1 MHNLLWNIAL
11 STLLILSP
19 SWLYFESKCQAWY
32 DLICAKSDIKPQP
45 TNPESKC
52 WPSASYFPLLCWF
65 SCHVNV
71 LHLLQIKEKYATN
84 RSSAYCLIATGAT
97 LLQCSVQN
105 KTLST
110 HTHTRAHT
118 TVLWPFYRDHA
129 GELVPRK
136 ELRDFMVQ
144 GKINSRRHIDHPA
157 GRHSIRTD
165 QCPLPTSTIPPYYF
179 TGQMPFLPPN
189 QQRQSTEGN

>member
-118 TVLWPFYRDHA
+118 TVLWPFYRDHPDEPVTEENFWTSWCKRVLTEA
-129 GELVPRK
+129 DTPSIWLGATPSGLISAYLHHNPSC
-136 ELRDFMVQ
+136 
-144 GKINSRRHIDHPA
+144 IRRQ
-157 GRHSIRTD
+157 TNTY
-165 QCPLPTSTIPPYYF
+165 L
-179 TGQMPFLPPN
+179 N
-189 QQRQSTEGN
+189 